1 MFTEEV
7 VASNKSLFA
16 EFNPAADR
24 VDTLLHEQM
33 SQDNSYKNIWEL
45 CRKLLLLS
53 HGQGSVERGFSVN
66 RQIEIENMKEGTFVA
81 KRHICDHLK
90 AVGGIDKVII
100 NKDLMVAA
108 AAARQRYMVYLDDE
122 QQKKEEKTKGE
133 KRKLINDEI
142 EELKRKKQKLMTDGD
157 SLEESANEM
166 AEKAEKA
173 SNFQLQSSLIAK
185 SNSHRASA
193 RDKRKKMRKV
203 QKKLEEK
210 QTELKN
216 M

>member
-45 CRKLLLLS
+45 CHKLLLLS
-53 HGQGSVERGFSVN
+53 HGQDSVERGFSVN
-66 RQIEIENMKEGTFVA
+66 RQIEIENIKEGTFVA
-81 KRHICDHLK
+81 KRLICDHLK
-90 AVGGIDKVII
+90 AVGGINKVII

-122 QQKKEEKTKGE
+122 QQKKEKTKGE

-193 RDKRKKMRKV
+193 RDKRKKMKKV